1 MYVRGITDVHDRKSV
16 AEAFSAF
23 GPVLKVDLIH
33 AKGIAFVDF
42 SSADGALKAVG
53 ASLTVGGATLLIE
66 ERKRGGG
73 SGGNKNGNNGN
84 NGKSSGAQRSG
95 SAPRQRGPPKPK
107 QDKQPAPAR

>member
-23 GPVLKVDLIH
+23 GPVLKVDLIP

-42 SSADGALKAVG
+42 SSADGALKAIG

-73 SGGNKNGNNGN
+73 NKNGNNGT
-84 NGKSSGAQRSG
+84 NGKPSGAQRSG